1 MDNTVIV
8 VNGKPRSGKDSFS
21 NFIVRYCD
29 KHSVP
34 CDVWSTIDIEKEI
47 LEEYIKPYDPNS
59 DNDRGFLSDFKAL
72 LNEYYDY
79 TFESFKVIVDDSIE
93 GITIVHSREWKE
105 IQRFKEYYSY
115 CRAD

>member
-29 KHSVP
+29 EHSVP

-47 LEEYIKPYDPNS
+47 LEEYVKPYDPNS
-59 DNDRGFLSDFKAL
+59 NNDRGFLSDFKAL

-79 TFESFKVIVDDSIE
+79 TFESFPHNLRF
-93 GITIVHSREWKE
+93 GIQHLQFLLWL
-105 IQRFKEYYSY
+105 YSLP
-115 CRAD
+115 RK